1 MNTQVVV
8 LLALGVAAASALPGY
23 SGSHHNLP
31 VAAGHGDYYAHPQYE
46 FKYGVHDPHTG
57 DVKNQWESRD
67 GDVVKGSYS
76 LVEPDGSTRTVHYT
90 ADKHSGFN
98 AVVKKSGHSS
108 HPQHYGHHGY

>member
-1 MNTQVVV
+1 M
-8 LLALGVAAASALPGY
+8 LFYSAY
-23 SGSHHNLP
+23 
-31 VAAGHGDYYAHPQYE
+31 PQYE